1 MTKREAFERELAEFY
16 EVVVL
21 VMPAP
26 GIDVPA
32 QSWVTSTL
40 RDGVTQRAAPVH
52 YMFLRYGL
60 DMPKP
65 IPDLEITDEGIRA
78 TLSFSN
84 TPIKTFVPWDA
95 VAGIQGD
102 GERPRQRAQ
111 LRSV

>member
-1 MTKREAFERELAEFY
+1 MSKREAFEHFLAEFY
-16 EVVVL
+16 EVAVL
-21 VMPAP
+21 VLWSAHVNLPEHKWLMRTV
-26 GIDVPA
+26 DDDN
-32 QSWVTSTL
+32 S
-40 RDGVTQRAAPVH
+40 QR

-60 DMPKP
+60 DQAKP

-78 TLSFSN
+78 TLSFGN

-102 GERPRQRAQ
+102 GERPKQRAQ